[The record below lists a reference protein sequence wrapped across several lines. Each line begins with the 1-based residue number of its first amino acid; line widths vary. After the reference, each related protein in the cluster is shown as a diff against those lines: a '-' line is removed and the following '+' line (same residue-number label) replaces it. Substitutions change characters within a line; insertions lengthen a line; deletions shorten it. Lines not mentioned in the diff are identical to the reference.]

1 MHWNWDET
9 RMLAEAKEGRRGFH
23 FMLELLI
30 FVPVLLA
37 AGILEAIPS
46 VIAEGGWLLLHISE
60 LAEAAGRLSD
70 GDAGAYFA
78 AIGEILSN
86 QPVWI
91 TLVSLFS
98 TGLMILGVWIYC
110 RFLEKRRIPSMGFR
124 KGHILREY
132 LIGIG
137 VTFAMISIAALT
149 GMAVG
154 AYTFRLSSGIS
165 VGLLIL
171 FCLGYMVQGAS
182 EEVLCR
188 GYLMVSITRRNR
200 PWIAVT
206 VSSLVFAALHLG
218 NPGFNL
224 IGFLNIALCG
234 ASYGI
239 YILKRGNIW
248 GACALHS
255 FWNFFQGNFW
265 GISVSGTGWGMNASI
280 LTATGKTGMELWNG
294 GTFGIE
300 GGLAGTVAE
309 ALCLLFVIFL
319 LPVNR
324 EELAELP
331 HRDV

>member
-30 FVPVLLA
+30 FVPVFLA
-37 AGILEAIPS
+37 AGMVEGIP
-46 VIAEGGWLLLHISE
+46 VLIAEGSWMLLHFTEFGEAGE
-60 LAEAAGRLSD
+60 LLMD
-70 GDAGAYFA
+70 GDVAAYYSRVS
-78 AIGEILSN
+78 EIMQN

-98 TGLMILGVWIYC
+98 TGLMILSVWIYC
-110 RFLEKRRIPSMGFR
+110 RFIEKRKITSLGFR

-137 VTFAMISIAALT
+137 ITFAMISIAALL
-149 GMAVG
+149 GMATG
-154 AYTFRLSSGIS
+154 AYTFRLSSGLS
-165 VGLLIL
+165 VGLIML
-171 FCLGYMVQGAS
+171 FCLGYMIQGAS

-200 PWIAVT
+200 PWIAVV

-239 YILKRGNIW
+239 YILKCGNIW

-265 GISVSGTGWGMNASI
+265 GISVSGTGWGMSSSI
-280 LTATGKTGMELWNG
+280 LTATGKAGMELWNG
-294 GTFGIE
+294 GRFGIE
-300 GGLAGTVAE
+300 GGLCATVAE
-309 ALCLLFVIFL
+309 VICLLFVIFL

-324 EELAELP
+324 EEVTELP

>member
-1 MHWNWDET
+1 MRWNWDET
-9 RMLAEAKEGRRGFH
+9 RMLTEAKEGRKGFH
-23 FMLELLI
+23 FLLELLI
-30 FVPVLLA
+30 FIPVFLVT
-37 AGILEAIPS
+37 GILEAIPIS
-46 VIAEGGWLLLHISE
+46 ISE
-60 LAEAAGRLSD
+60 ILWVLAHPAEIREAVDSLLKGDTAGYL
-70 GDAGAYFA
+70 DAIMALTGIQPAWMT
-78 AIGEILSN
+78 IL
-86 QPVWI
+86 
-91 TLVSLFS
+91 SLFS
-98 TGLMILGVWIYC
+98 TGLVILGVWLYC
-110 RFLEKRRIPSMGFR
+110 RLIEKRRITSIGFR

-137 VTFAMISIAALT
+137 ITFVMISAAALL
-149 GMAVG
+149 GMATG
-154 AYTFRLSSGIS
+154 AYSFSFTPKVS

-171 FCLGYMVQGAS
+171 FCLGYMIQGAS

-200 PWIAVT
+200 PWVAVL

-224 IGFLNIALCG
+224 IGFVNIALCG

-265 GISVSGTGWGMNASI
+265 GISVSGTGWGMSASI
-280 LTATGKTGMELWNG
+280 LTATGKAGMELWNG

-300 GGLAGTVAE
+300 GGLCATVAE
-309 ALCLLFVIFL
+309 VLCLLFVVFL

-324 EELAELP
+324 EELSELP
-331 HRDV
+331 HPDV

>member
-1 MHWNWDET
+1 MRWNWDET
-9 RMLAEAKEGRRGFH
+9 RMLSEAKEGRRGFH

-30 FVPVLLA
+30 FVPVYLA
-37 AGILEAIPS
+37 AGILEAVPTL
-46 VIAEGGWLLLHISE
+46 IAEGGWFLAHFSE
-60 LAEAAGRLSD
+60 LAEAARRLSE
-70 GDAGAYFA
+70 GDTKAYLET
-78 AIGEILSN
+78 INGIMSN

-91 TLVSLFS
+91 TLVALFS
-98 TGLMILGVWIYC
+98 TGLMILGAWLYC
-110 RFLEKRRIPSMGFR
+110 RLLEKRKIPSMGFR

-137 VTFAMISIAALT
+137 ITFVLISIAALLGLAT
-149 GMAVG
+149 G

-171 FCLGYMVQGAS
+171 FCLGYMIQGAS

-200 PWIAVT
+200 SWIAVV

-265 GISVSGTGWGMNASI
+265 GISVSGTGWGMSASI
-280 LTATGKTGMELWNG
+280 LTATGTTGMELWNG
-294 GTFGIE
+294 GQFGIE
-300 GGLAGTVAE
+300 GGLCATVAE
-309 ALCLLFVIFL
+309 TVCLLFVIFL